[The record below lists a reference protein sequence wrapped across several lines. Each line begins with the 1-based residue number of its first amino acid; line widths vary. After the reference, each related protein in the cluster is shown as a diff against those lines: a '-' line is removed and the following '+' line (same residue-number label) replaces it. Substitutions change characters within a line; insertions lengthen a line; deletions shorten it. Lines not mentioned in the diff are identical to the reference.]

1 MSSKIAIFY
10 TDQFLIT
17 IHRNE
22 LYFINTIQ
30 KKILGDDFGN
40 SVSEVGIKILL
51 NAIETFND
59 PAQRLAEQV
68 DFFESHIFLKEVLPE
83 QLESL
88 YFIKRKAALSIKLLT
103 LSLEPINGIVATP
116 ETDASLQDV
125 KDHHLKIATLYNQ
138 ILDDVTNLM
147 NIYISFSSQ
156 KTNEVMKILT
166 IFSVFFMP
174 ITFIVGIYGMNF
186 DFMPELSKRWGYPI
200 VLLIMAVVTVIIY
213 QWFKRKKWL

>member
-1 MSSKIAIFY
+1 
-10 TDQFLIT
+10 
-17 IHRNE
+17 
-22 LYFINTIQ
+22 
-30 KKILGDDFGN
+30 
-40 SVSEVGIKILL
+40 
-51 NAIETFND
+51 
-59 PAQRLAEQV
+59 
-68 DFFESHIFLKEVLPE
+68 LPE

-125 KDHHLKIATLYNQ
+125 KDHHLKIVTLYNQ

-156 KTNEVMKILT
+156 KTNDVMKILT

-186 DFMPELSKRWGYPI
+186 DYMPELSKRWGYPI
-200 VLLIMAVVTVIIY
+200 VLIY
-213 QWFKRKKWL
+213 YGCCYRNNLSMVQKKKWL